1 MNQDNQVGWEN
12 EMVQFAEK
20 YLPKGIAAPSF
31 FLSDLSKLIRLVKRD
46 SYAEGIRRAG
56 EAIYKR
62 QKDECE
68 KNGSCFTSIQQT
80 ICDPC
85 IYFSSALA
93 ALGSIEEEVKK

>member
-1 MNQDNQVGWEN
+1 MVVENKRRQDEVEYVRSLQ
-12 EMVQFAEK
+12 EK
-20 YLPKGIAAPSF
+20 IE
-31 FLSDLSKLIRLVKRD
+31 RLEYEKSRVAKD